1 MNEKTIIEK
10 YHKLTRILIDNSLTV
25 STMES
30 CTGGLGGVRLA
41 EASGAANVARGGI
54 FAYTNEIKT
63 KNGVD
68 AAVINEHGVYSSE
81 TAVAMAKAAKKAF
94 DSDIGIGI
102 TGSMGR
108 TDPANPDSVPGEV
121 YVGIDMCGDVVDRLI
136 VVDDA
141 ARYDQRY
148 QVADAICD
156 MLLKGG
162 LREQ

>member
-30 CTGGLGGVRLA
+30 CTGGLVGVLLSD
-41 EASGAANVARGGI
+41 ASGASEVVRGGI

-68 AAVINEHGVYSSE
+68 AAVINEHGVYSSK

-162 LREQ
+162 L

>member
-30 CTGGLGGVRLA
+30 CTGGLVGVLLSD
-41 EASGAANVARGGI
+41 ASGASEVARGGI

>member
-30 CTGGLGGVRLA
+30 CTGGLVGMLLSD
-41 EASGAANVARGGI
+41 ASGASEVVRGGI
-54 FAYTNEIKT
+54 FAYTNEIKI

-68 AAVINEHGVYSSE
+68 AAVINKYGVYSAE
-81 TAVAMAKAAKKAF
+81 TATAMATVAKKAF

-108 TDPANPDSVPGEV
+108 IDPANPDSVPGEV
-121 YVGIDMCGDVVDRLI
+121 YVGIDICGDIKNRLI
-136 VVDDA
+136 IVDDA

-148 QVADAICD
+148 QVADEICD

-162 LREQ
+162 MRKQ

>member
-30 CTGGLGGVRLA
+30 CTGGLVGVLLSD
-41 EASGAANVARGGI
+41 ASGASEVVRGGI
-54 FAYTNEIKT
+54 FAYTNEIKI

-121 YVGIDMCGDVVDRLI
+121 YIGIDMCGDVVDRLI

>member
-30 CTGGLGGVRLA
+30 CTGGLVGVLLSD
-41 EASGAANVARGGI
+41 ASGASEVVRGGI